1 MRVDIIT
8 TFPEMMESFFNSS
21 IMGRAQR
28 NGYAEICHSP
38 CKDKLCMRN
47 SKLNKNGE
55 SAVCLPLKTIVA
67 ICEENGQSE
76 VDGVVG

>member
-28 NGYAEICHSP
+28 NGYAEICLHNFTET
-38 CKDKLCMRN
+38 DKHFQ
-47 SKLNKNGE
+47 
-55 SAVCLPLKTIVA
+55 IY
-67 ICEENGQSE
+67 
-76 VDGVVG
+76 